1 MGAAIY
7 EEAEGAGV
15 VMLFVG
21 VLLPVHGRWFVEA
34 LLPVH
39 GRWFLGTSDH
49 FQRVA
54 WGTRQGHPGE
64 F

>member
-21 VLLPVHGRWFVEA
+21 VFASARTVVCRGPFASARTVVFRHK
-34 LLPVH
+34 
-39 GRWFLGTSDH
+39 
-49 FQRVA
+49 
-54 WGTRQGHPGE
+54 
-64 F
+64 